1 VSPVI
6 LGAAA
11 VAMLGIVAALGLTF
25 MPRARSGVAAPAPAA
40 IVAPPPQPAPA
51 PAPLV
56 AAPAGNTPPEAP
68 WVPRRPLR
76 RPPARAR
83 TEPDAGTRNTPSAM
97 NLSSRSAFFHDGR
110 AKTLAEQA
118 AGPIEN
124 PVEMNLSLSEAVKR
138 LRATQYYQAAFR
150 AAFRKNPNREHLL
163 EALAAYVST
172 LETGSSPWDAF
183 AKGDEHAV
191 SESAK
196 RGRELFTGKAKC
208 FDCHSGIDFT
218 NDEFRNIGLYD
229 GRIWN
234 DEGRSAVTKLE
245 RDKGRFK
252 VPGLRNVA
260 LTAPYMHNGG
270 LPNLRAVLDHY
281 NDPNRLVP
289 QAIGR
294 DSLVHPL
301 GLTAGEIDDL
311 EAFLNCLTDTTLL
324 NGAKKWKP
332 SASIDI
338 FAPNNHNHGKR

>member
-1 VSPVI
+1 
-6 LGAAA
+6 
-11 VAMLGIVAALGLTF
+11 LGIVLTAASAVVPPNNESTLLKSELGKRLF
-25 MPRARSGVAAPAPAA
+25 FDPILSSDSSVSCASCHQPERAFADGVALSKG
-40 IVAPPPQPAPA
+40 VQ
-51 PAPLV
+51 
-56 AAPAGNTPPEAP
+56 GKT
-68 WVPRRPLR
+68 
-76 RPPARAR
+76 
-83 TEPDAGTRNTPSAM
+83 GTRNTPSAM

-124 PVEMNLSLSEAVKR
+124 PVEMNLSLTEAVKR

-196 RGRELFTGKAKC
+196 RGRELFTGKAQC

-229 GRIWN
+229 GSIWN
-234 DEGRSAVTKLE
+234 DEGRGAVTKLD

-301 GLTAGEIDDL
+301 GLTEGEIDDL